1 MKHTFLFV
9 LTIFVCVLLS
19 GCGQSI
25 DEDETGEESII
36 PEENQKDDEGKEEEM
51 NEEKLFD
58 FKFINRAPKTTE
70 DKPMDDV
77 IKIFFHETSFDDP
90 YEAVAIDLE
99 NKEVYAEPSLSI
111 RGVKGDLIVD
121 SGRTDDVYDILEKYH
136 VSTWETEYIVG
147 DPDDYEDGYSW
158 RLMLQ
163 FKDGTVKTYKGNE
176 EDEKP
181 DNFDEFSRDL
191 HGFSE
196 RELER

>member
-9 LTIFVCVLLS
+9 LTIFLCVLLL
-19 GCGQSI
+19 GCSQSI
-25 DEDETGEESII
+25 DEDEIGEKSIK

-70 DKPMDDV
+70 AKPIDDV
-77 IKIFFHETSFDDP
+77 IKVFFHETSFDDP

-99 NKEVYAEPSLSI
+99 NREVYAEPSLSI
-111 RGVKGDLIVD
+111 RGVTGESIVD
-121 SGRTDDVYDILEKYH
+121 SERTEDVYDILEKYH

-147 DPDDYEDGYSW
+147 DPNAYEDGYSW

-163 FKDGTVKTYKGNE
+163 FKDGTVITYTGNDE
-176 EDEKP
+176 EEKP
-181 DNFDEFSRDL
+181 NNFDEFSREL
-191 HGFSE
+191 HAFSE
-196 RELER
+196 RELKR